1 MPQQVTVRIPAT
13 TANLG
18 PGFDCLAL
26 ALDLWNEAT
35 FSLQGKG
42 IQIQITGEGETRL
55 PKDEHNLLV
64 RTLLDHFQSLDVPK
78 PRGLRVVCRNA
89 IPLGSGLGSSASAVL
104 AGLLGA
110 RALLEHNADPDEIL
124 RLAVEIE
131 GHADN
136 AAAALLGGLIIVVQ
150 EQRSFYTH
158 RIPIPSLEV
167 VYVLPDVYLP
177 TQVARA
183 ALPQKIPLSDAV
195 FNLGHTALVI
205 EALRNGDLSLLQKA
219 MQDRLH
225 QPYRL
230 KLIPGA
236 ADAFQ
241 AAQQAGASAIAL
253 SGAGP
258 GLIAF
263 CSGNTHEVASA
274 MLTAF
279 EQAGVAARKFILK
292 TSAKGAE
299 ILTTTST

>member
-1 MPQQVTVRIPAT
+1 MMPEQVTVRIPAT

-26 ALDLWNEAT
+26 ALDLWNETT
-35 FSLQGKG
+35 FSLEGKG
-42 IQIQITGEGETRL
+42 IQLEITGEGETTL
-55 PKDEHNLLV
+55 SKDERNLLV
-64 RTLLDHFQSLDVPK
+64 RTMLSCFQSLGVPK
-78 PRGLRVVCRNA
+78 PEGLRVVCRNA
-89 IPLGSGLGSSASAVL
+89 IPLGSGMGSSASAVL

-110 RALLEHNADPDEIL
+110 RALLGHTIDTDQIL

-136 AAAALLGGLIIVVQ
+136 AAAALLGGLVIVVQ

-158 RIPIPSLEV
+158 RIQIPSLEV
-167 VYVLPDVYLP
+167 AYILPDVRLP

-183 ALPQKIPLSDAV
+183 ALPKQISLFDAV
-195 FNLGHTALVI
+195 FNIGHTALVI

-241 AAQQAGASAIAL
+241 AAQQAGASAVAL

-258 GLIAF
+258 GLVAF
-263 CSGNTHEVASA
+263 CAGRSSEIASA

-279 EQAGVAARKFILK
+279 EQAGIGARTFILK
-292 TSAKGAE
+292 TTTKGAE
-299 ILTTTST
+299 FS